1 MDAMTRIEERRLALQ
16 ATLDAEKTQEERN
29 KLGQFATPTGL
40 ASDVLAY
47 AHRLF
52 PADSPVRFLDP
63 AMGTGSF
70 HAALRRAFPA
80 ERIEAAQG
88 FEIDPHYG
96 EPARALWAGYPL
108 MLTLG
113 DFTAM
118 KPPGKGNGFNLVIC
132 NPPYVRHHHMDKMVK
147 ARLLTATSAASGI
160 RMAGL
165 AGLYCYFLGLAHAWM
180 EQDGIAGW
188 LIPSEFMD
196 VNYGVPVKRYLL
208 NQVELI
214 RIHRFDP
221 TELQFGDALVS
232 SAAVWFRKRKPV
244 SGLEVEFSYGGT
256 LADPKMSRLVASADL
271 RCSAKWTSL
280 AADGVRVINNG
291 PRLKDFFDIKRGLA
305 TGANGFF
312 IMPRDAIAARGLP
325 MAFFRPILPGP
336 RHLESDIVESETDGT
351 PKLAR
356 QLFVLDCRLPEAE
369 IKDRHPALWAYYQTG
384 KPKVAETY
392 LCSSRSPWYAQE
404 NRPSAPFLCTY
415 MGRNMAKRNKPF
427 RFILNWSQATAANVY
442 LLLYPKPALA
452 KALVGNTH
460 LNQRIWEFLN
470 GIDAATLL
478 GEGRV
483 YGGGLYKMEPKEL
496 ANVPA
501 EAITAMLPTMEDRA
515 VRQGE
520 LFAASGF
527 DA

>member
-1 MDAMTRIEERRLALQ
+1 MDAVTSIEDRRLALQ
-16 ATLDAEKTQEERN
+16 ATLDAGKTQVERN
-29 KLGQFATPTGL
+29 RLGQFATPTGL
-40 ASDVLAY
+40 ASDILAY
-47 AHRLF
+47 AHRLL
-52 PADSPVRFLDP
+52 PADSSVRFLDP
-63 AMGTGSF
+63 AIGTGSF
-70 HAALRRAFPA
+70 YAALRREFPA
-80 ERIEAAQG
+80 KGIEAAQG

-96 EPARALWAGYPL
+96 EPARALWADHPL
-108 MLTLG
+108 TLTLG
-113 DFTAM
+113 DFTAT
-118 KPPGKGNGFNLVIC
+118 KPPGEGKGFNLVIC
-132 NPPYVRHHHMDKMVK
+132 NPPYVRHHHMDKAAK
-147 ARLLTATSAASGI
+147 ARLLAAANAASGI

-180 EQDGIAGW
+180 EPDGIAGW

-208 NQVELI
+208 DQVELI
-214 RIHRFDP
+214 RVHRFDP
-221 TELQFGDALVS
+221 NELQFGDALVS
-232 SAAVWFRKRKPV
+232 SAVVWFRKRNPA
-244 SGLEVEFSYGGT
+244 SGLAVEFSHGGT
-256 LADPKMSRLVASADL
+256 LACPKVSRLIASAAL
-271 RCSAKWTSL
+271 RDAAKWTSL
-280 AADGVRVINNG
+280 AADGVRAIKDG
-291 PRLKDFFDIKRGLA
+291 PRLKDFFDIRRGLA

-336 RHLESDIVESETDGT
+336 RHLEGDIVESETDGT

-356 QLFVLDCRLPEAE
+356 RLFVLDCRLPEAE
-369 IKDRHPALWAYYQTG
+369 VKDRHPALWAYYQTG
-384 KPKVAETY
+384 RPKVAETY
-392 LCSSRSPWYAQE
+392 LCSGRSPWYAQE

-415 MGRNMAKRNKPF
+415 MGRNIAKRDKPF
-427 RFILNWSQATAANVY
+427 RFILNRSQATAANVY

-452 KALVGNTH
+452 KALAGDPC
-460 LNQRIWEFLN
+460 LGQRIWEFLN

-501 EAITAMLPTMEDRA
+501 DSIAAMLPSMEDRP

-520 LFAASGF
+520 LFAGF
-527 DA
+527 TV